1 MRFFSPCSSNV
12 RESERELIM
21 GKMGFILRCLDR
33 HIKGLRFLCVCE
45 VDSYA
50 KKNNYQSMARE
61 DLKGA
66 KSAKQDEFY
75 TQLDDISKELKYY
88 KQHFQGKVVL
98 CNCDDP
104 YESNFF
110 KYFALNFNQLGLKK
124 LIATCYDG
132 SPVAGDELPLLFE
145 IEETEP
151 KKIAYKV
158 EITEV
163 QDYNNDGAV
172 NLADVQYLIQNDKN
186 ALSLLKGNGDF
197 RSPECIELL
206 KEADIVVTNP
216 PFSLFREYVAQLV
229 KYDKKFLIIG
239 NQNAISYK
247 ECFSL
252 IKDNRMWLGVSIHSG
267 DREFMIPPTYEVR
280 SKSLRVDE
288 KGNRYIRVVGIRWF
302 TNLDYPQ
309 RHEDIDLYKH
319 YTPEEYPNYE
329 NYEAI
334 NVNSTAEIPCDYEGI
349 MGVPITFIDK
359 YSPDQFEIIG
369 LGISNSGLE
378 CGVQPYKPEHKKYRK
393 EVQKRGAVDGDLYMM
408 INGEVTVPYARILVR
423 NKKPQ
428 KP

>member
-1 MRFFSPCSSNV
+1 MHKC
-12 RESERELIM
+12 
-21 GKMGFILRCLDR
+21 
-33 HIKGLRFLCVCE
+33 
-45 VDSYA
+45 
-50 KKNNYQSMARE
+50 YQSMARE

-75 TQLDDISKELKYY
+75 TQLDDIAKELKYY
-88 KQHFQGKVVL
+88 KQHFQDKVVL

-110 KYFALNFNQLGLKK
+110 KYFSLNFNQLGLKK
-124 LIATCYDG
+124 LIATCYNG
-132 SPVAGDELPLLFE
+132 SPIAGDELPLLFE
-145 IEETEP
+145 IDENEP

-186 ALSLLKGNGDF
+186 VLSLLKGNGDF
-197 RSPECIELL
+197 RSEECIQLL
-206 KEADIVVTNP
+206 QEADIVVTNP

-252 IKDNRMWLGVSIHSG
+252 IKDNKMWLGVSIHSG

-280 SKSLRVDE
+280 SKSLRVDA

-319 YTPEEYPNYE
+319 YTPDEYPHFE
-329 NYEAI
+329 NFDAI
-334 NVNSTAEIPCDYEGI
+334 NVNSTAEIPCDFEGI